1 MLKDLSKRN
10 RSYRKFDPSVPI
22 SMEQL
27 RDWVDNARYAPSSV
41 NIQPLKYRLVADP
54 AICARLFPLTG
65 WARLLPDYPGPA
77 EGERPTAYVVICCDQ
92 SIGTN
97 LSRFAKDVGIV
108 AQTIMLSAV
117 ASGFGGCMIG
127 NFVPEE
133 VTKTLSL
140 PSQCIPCLILA
151 LGKPAEEI
159 FLETIG
165 EDGKTAYYRDAT
177 GRHHVPKRN
186 LEQVLI

>member
-1 MLKDLSKRN
+1 MLKDLFKRN
-10 RSYRKFDPSVPI
+10 RSYRKFDPSVPV

-41 NIQPLKYRLVADP
+41 NIQPLKYRLVADQDT
-54 AICARLFPLTG
+54 CARLFPLTA

-92 SIGTN
+92 SIGPN

-117 ASGFGGCMIG
+117 ESGFGGCMIG

-133 VTKTLSL
+133 VAKALSL
-140 PSQCIPCLILA
+140 PAHCVPCLILA
-151 LGKPAEEI
+151 LGMPAEEI
-159 FLETIG
+159 LLEPLG
-165 EDGKTAYYRDAT
+165 EEGKTAYYRDVT